1 MGDMVEVDSSRLSA
15 VETDVKHLSNDVGEI
30 KGELSDIRT
39 INKNVAESLARLT
52 VIAEQNQKLEPK
64 LDRLSVH
71 MDERINGLGIRLE
84 DRIRVNE
91 RLIWIAVGG
100 VAIIGSALTF
110 FGSEIRAVFS

>member
-1 MGDMVEVDSSRLSA
+1 MGDMVEVDSLRLLA

-71 MDERINGLGIRLE
+71 MEERINGIGTRLE
-84 DRIRVNE
+84 DRIRVND

-100 VAIIGSALTF
+100 VTIIGSALTF
-110 FGSEIRAVFS
+110 FGNEIRAVF